1 MAIRDVSENT
11 VEQLISLRGKVA
23 VITGGARGI
32 GLAVARR
39 FAEMGATIVIGDLRQ
54 SDADEA
60 AESVA
65 KAFGKPA
72 LGVTLDV
79 TDEASVIALADI
91 AVREFGRLDLWVN
104 NAGIF
109 PGAVT
114 TNLLTSD
121 WDTVQ
126 DINLR
131 GTFIGCREAAKRMM
145 AQEPKGGV
153 IINVASVRG
162 IRGGPNLAAYTASK
176 HGVVGLT
183 KALGI
188 ELGPHD
194 IRVLGLAPTGVDTPG
209 AAARM
214 ANATG
219 AELERVTAKRK
230 SIAASLPLGRT
241 GTPDDIA
248 RVALFCASDLSI
260 LMTGSTLL
268 VDAGGLA

>member
-1 MAIRDVSENT
+1 VAIRDVSEKT
-11 VEQLISLRGKVA
+11 VAQLISLHGKIA

-32 GLAVARR
+32 GLAIARR

-60 AESVA
+60 AGSVA
-65 KAFGKPA
+65 EAFGVTV
-72 LGVTLDV
+72 LGVTVDV
-79 TDEASVIALADI
+79 TDEASVVALADI
-91 AVREFGRLDLWVN
+91 AVHQFGRLDLWVN

-114 TNLLTSD
+114 TDLLTSD

-162 IRGGPNLAAYTASK
+162 IRGGLNLAAYTASK

-209 AAARM
+209 AAARA

-219 AELERVTAKRK
+219 AELERVMAKRK

-241 GTPDDIA
+241 GTADDIA
-248 RVALFCASDLSI
+248 RVALFCASDMSI

-268 VDAGGLA
+268 VDAGAMA

>member
-1 MAIRDVSENT
+1 VAIRDVSENT

-65 KAFGKPA
+65 KAFGKPT

-114 TNLLTSD
+114 TDLLTSD

>member
-1 MAIRDVSENT
+1 MAIKDVSEKT
-11 VEQLISLRGKVA
+11 VQQLISLQGKVA

-32 GLAVARR
+32 GLGVARR
-39 FAEMGATIVIGDLRQ
+39 FAEVGATVVIADLRQ

-60 AESVA
+60 ADSIS
-65 KAFGKPA
+65 KAFGGRA
-72 LGVTLDV
+72 FGVTVDV
-79 TDEASVIALADI
+79 TDEASVVALADT
-91 AVREFGRLDLWVN
+91 AVRELGRLDIWVN

-114 TNLLTSD
+114 TDLLTAD

-126 DINLR
+126 GVNLR
-131 GTFIGCREAAKRMM
+131 GTFIGCREAARRMI

-188 ELGPHD
+188 ELGQHD

-209 AAARM
+209 AAART

-241 GTPDDIA
+241 GTADDIA
-248 RVALFCASDLSI
+248 RVALFCASDMSI

>member
-1 MAIRDVSENT
+1 MAIRDVSEKT
-11 VEQLISLRGKVA
+11 VAQLISLEGKVA

-39 FAEMGATIVIGDLRQ
+39 FAEVGSTIVIGDLRQ

-60 AESVA
+60 AAAVA
-65 KAFGKPA
+65 KDFGGRAFG
-72 LGVTLDV
+72 VTVDV
-79 TDEASVIALADI
+79 TDEASVVALADT
-91 AVREFGRLDLWVN
+91 AVRELGRLDIWVN

-114 TNLLTSD
+114 TELLMSD

-131 GTFIGCREAAKRMM
+131 GTFIGCREAARRMT
-145 AQEPKGGV
+145 AQQPKGGV
-153 IINVASVRG
+153 IVNVASVRG

-188 ELGPHD
+188 ELGQHD

-209 AAARM
+209 AAART
-214 ANATG
+214 ADATG
-219 AELERVTAKRK
+219 AELERVTAKRA
-230 SIAASLPLGRT
+230 SMAASLPLGRT
-241 GTPDDIA
+241 GTADDIA
-248 RVALFCASDLSI
+248 RVALFCASDMSI

-268 VDAGGLA
+268 VDAGALA